1 MAECCTLV
9 SPFSWTKV
17 QFVAPPSGSIV
28 SGSEQEAIVRL
39 VLGMMLMLMAPVA
52 RAAEDIRVAWLGMGA
67 PADRPFAFVDGPAP
81 ADDGLAGLRQAIA
94 DNNGNG
100 RFVKQRFSL
109 HEAVLAADG
118 DAVAALAGLA
128 QAGYRFVV
136 ADLPAAVLSKAAA
149 DPRAAGLTILNAGA
163 PDDGLRNQGCR
174 ANLLHTLPS
183 RAMRADALAQF
194 LVRKNWKK
202 WALVAG
208 AGADDQAFAAALR
221 RAAAKFGAKVVADKQ
236 WDFSHDARRTAEG
249 EVAVFTQGL
258 SYDVLVIADEAG
270 GFGDLFPY
278 NTWDPRPVA
287 GTQGLVA
294 TSWHP
299 AHEQW
304 GAIQMQNRFR
314 AATGRAMSVKDHA
327 AWQAGRAVGE
337 AAMKARS
344 TDPTRIRDTLYAP
357 DFQFAAFKG
366 RPLGFRPWDGQLRQP
381 MLLAWARA
389 MVAVAPQEGF
399 LHPITDLDTL
409 GHDKGDSTCAARS

>member
-1 MAECCTLV
+1 M
-9 SPFSWTKV
+9 
-17 QFVAPPSGSIV
+17 
-28 SGSEQEAIVRL
+28 RL
-39 VLGMMLMLMAPVA
+39 VLVMVAVLMAPSA
-52 RAAEDIRVAWLGMGA
+52 RAAEDIRIAWLGMSA
-67 PADRPFAFVDGPAP
+67 PADRQFAFVDGPAP
-81 ADDGLAGLRQAIA
+81 ADDGLAGLRLAIA

-100 RFVKQRFSL
+100 RFVKQHFVL
-109 HEAVLAADG
+109 HETVLAPDG
-118 DAVAALAGLA
+118 DAIAALAGLA
-128 QAGYRFVV
+128 QSGHRFVV

-149 DPRAAGLTILNAGA
+149 DPRAGGLTILNAGA
-163 PDDGLRNQGCR
+163 SDDALRNHDCR
-174 ANLLHTLPS
+174 ANVLHMLPS

-202 WALVAG
+202 WTLVAG
-208 AGADDQAFAAALR
+208 AGAGDQAFAAAIR
-221 RAAAKFGAKVVADKQ
+221 RAAAKFGAKVVADRI

-258 SYDVLVIADEAG
+258 SYDVLVVADEAG

-278 NTWDPRPVA
+278 NTWDPRPIA

-294 TSWHP
+294 TGWHP

-304 GAIQMQNRFR
+304 GAIQMQNRHR
-314 AATGRAMSVKDHA
+314 AATGRAMSAKDHA

-344 TDPTRIRDTLYAP
+344 ADPARIRDVLFSP

-366 RPLGFRPWDGQLRQP
+366 RPLSFRPWDGQLRQP

-389 MVAVAPQEGF
+389 MVAVAPQDGF

-409 GHDKGDSTCAARS
+409 GHDKGESTCAARS